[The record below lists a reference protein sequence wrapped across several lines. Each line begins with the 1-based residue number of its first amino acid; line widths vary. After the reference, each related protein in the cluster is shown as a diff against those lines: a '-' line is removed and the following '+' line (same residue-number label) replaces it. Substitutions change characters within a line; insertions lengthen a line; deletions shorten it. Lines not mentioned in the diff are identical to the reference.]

1 LRSRLQRTVV
11 SENTRTRRSFL
22 AAAAGTGAVLAGCSG
37 TTPDETSEDT
47 PRGTDT
53 PAGAADGAGGSTGSE
68 GSTPSSADEPYVDL
82 YRQLI
87 DSVVV
92 IRGYDGSGRAGQG
105 SGFVAFDGTVV
116 TNQHVVEGTD
126 ELFVG
131 FTGGETRTGE
141 LLGTDVYADLAAVE
155 VDRPESTTPLPFVD
169 SEPPVGT
176 RVAAVG
182 APFGLGESVSSG
194 IISGIDRSL
203 PSVNNFS
210 IPDAV
215 QTNAAV
221 NPGNS
226 GGPLATLDGRVAGV
240 ITRGGGENIAF
251 GISAAYTRRVVPALV
266 EDGEYDHPY
275 MGVGLLDVT
284 PALAR
289 ANGYDRST
297 GVYVSSVLD
306 GGPADGT
313 LRGSTGSGSALGVT
327 DVPTGGDLIVGLD
340 GRSIGSLSGL
350 STHLALR
357 TSPGDLLGVTVRRGG
372 ERRDL
377 SFELGERPDP

>member
-1 LRSRLQRTVV
+1 M
-11 SENTRTRRSFL
+11 SERTRTRRSFL
-22 AAAAGTGAVLAGCSG
+22 AGAGVGLGVAVAGCSAR
-37 TTPDETSEDT
+37 EDS
-47 PRGTDT
+47 
-53 PAGAADGAGGSTGSE
+53 ADGTPESATDAPE
-68 GSTPSSADEPYVDL
+68 GSADGGPGGDGSDGTPHPEPYVDL
-82 YRQLI
+82 YRELI

-92 IRGYDGSGRAGQG
+92 IRGYDESGRVGQG

-131 FTGGETRTGE
+131 FTGGESRSGE

-155 VDRPESTTPLPFVD
+155 VDGPGSATPLEFVE

-176 RVAAVG
+176 RVGAVG

-194 IISGIDRSL
+194 IISGVDRSL
-203 PSVNNFS
+203 PSVNDFS

-251 GISAAYTRRVVPALV
+251 GISAAYTQRVVPALV

-289 ANGYDRST
+289 ANGYERST
-297 GVYVSSVLD
+297 GVYVASVMD
-306 GGPADGT
+306 GGPSDGT
-313 LRGSTGSGSALGVT
+313 LRGSTGSTVALGVEN
-327 DVPTGGDLIVGLD
+327 VPTGGDLLVGLD
-340 GRSIGSLSGL
+340 GRAIRSLADL

-357 TSPGDLLGVTVRRGG
+357 TSPGDPLGVTVVRDG
-372 ERRDL
+372 ERRNL
-377 SFELGERPDP
+377 GFELGERPEP

>member
-1 LRSRLQRTVV
+1 V

-22 AAAAGTGAVLAGCSG
+22 AAAAGSGVALAGCSIRG
-37 TTPDETSEDT
+37 GSDGDT
-47 PRGTDT
+47 PT
-53 PAGAADGAGGSTGSE
+53 PAGDGDPQGAVDDATGGTD
-68 GSTPSSADEPYVDL
+68 GSTPTPPPEPYADL
-82 YRQLI
+82 YRRLI

-92 IRGYDGSGRAGQG
+92 VRGYDGTGRVGQG

-116 TNQHVVEGTD
+116 TNQHVVAGTD

-131 FTGGETRTGE
+131 FTGGESRTGE
-141 LLGTDVYADLAAVE
+141 LLGTDVYADLAAIE
-155 VDRPESTTPLPFVD
+155 VDRPATATPLSFVD
-169 SEPPVGT
+169 REPPVGA

-182 APFGLGESVSSG
+182 APFGLGESLSSG
-194 IISGIDRSL
+194 IVSGVDRSL
-203 PSVNNFS
+203 PSQNDFA

-240 ITRGGGENIAF
+240 VTRGGGENIAF
-251 GISAAYTRRVVPALV
+251 GISAAYTERVIPALV

-289 ANGYDRST
+289 ANGYERSS
-297 GVYVSSVLD
+297 GVYVGSVLE
-306 GGPADGT
+306 GGPAEGT
-313 LRGSTGSGSALGVT
+313 LRGSTGTASALGVA

-340 GRSIGSLSGL
+340 GREIRSLAAL
-350 STHLALR
+350 SSYLALE
-357 TSPGDLLGVTVRRGG
+357 TSPGDLLGVTVLRDG
-372 ERRDL
+372 ERRNP
-377 SFELGERPDP
+377 SFELGERPDPRD

>member
-1 LRSRLQRTVV
+1 V
-11 SENTRTRRSFL
+11 SQHTRTRRSFL
-22 AAAAGTGAVLAGCSG
+22 AAAAGAGVAVAGCSAR
-37 TTPDETSEDT
+37 EDS
-47 PRGTDT
+47 
-53 PAGAADGAGGSTGSE
+53 ADGAPTSATDAPEGSTGDSQGD
-68 GSTPSSADEPYVDL
+68 GSDGSDATPHPEPYVDV
-82 YRQLI
+82 YRELI

-92 IRGYDGSGRAGQG
+92 IRGYDESGRVGQG

-126 ELFVG
+126 DLFVG
-131 FTGGETRTGE
+131 FTGGESRTGE

-155 VDRPESTTPLPFVD
+155 VDRPESATPLPFVER
-169 SEPPVGT
+169 EPPVGT

-194 IISGIDRSL
+194 IVSGVDRSL
-203 PSVNNFS
+203 PSVNDFS
-210 IPDAV
+210 IADAV

-226 GGPLATLDGRVAGV
+226 GGPLATLDGRVAAV

-251 GISAAYTRRVVPALV
+251 GISAAYTQRVVPALV

-289 ANGYDRST
+289 ANGYERSA
-297 GVYVSSVLD
+297 GVYVTSVVD
-306 GGPADGT
+306 GGPSDGT
-313 LRGSTGSGSALGVT
+313 LRGSTGSTTALGVS

-340 GRSIGSLSGL
+340 GRAIRSLAAL

-357 TSPGDLLGVTVRRGG
+357 TSPGDLLGVTVLRDG
-372 ERRDL
+372 ERRNP
-377 SFELGERPDP
+377 SFELGERPEP

>member
-1 LRSRLQRTVV
+1 MSQH
-11 SENTRTRRSFL
+11 TRTRRSFL
-22 AAAAGTGAVLAGCSG
+22 AAAAGAGVAVAGCSAR
-37 TTPDETSEDT
+37 EDSADGA
-47 PRGTDT
+47 PASATDT
-53 PAGAADGAGGSTGSE
+53 PEGATGDSRGADGSTGSAA
-68 GSTPSSADEPYVDL
+68 TPRSEPYVDL
-82 YRQLI
+82 YRELI

-92 IRGYDGSGRAGQG
+92 IRGYDESGRVGQG

-131 FTGGETRTGE
+131 FTGGESRTGE

-155 VDRPESTTPLPFVD
+155 VDRSESATPLPFVER
-169 SEPPVGT
+169 EPPVGT

-194 IISGIDRSL
+194 IISGVDRSL
-203 PSVNNFS
+203 PSVNDFS
-210 IPDAV
+210 IADAV

-226 GGPLATLDGRVAGV
+226 GGPLATLDGRVAAV

-251 GISAAYTRRVVPALV
+251 GISAAYTQRVVPALV

-289 ANGYDRST
+289 ANGYERSA
-297 GVYVSSVLD
+297 GVYVTSVVD
-306 GGPADGT
+306 GGPSDGT
-313 LRGSTGSGSALGVT
+313 LRGSTGSTTALGVS

-340 GRSIGSLSGL
+340 GRAIRSLAAL

-357 TSPGDLLGVTVRRGG
+357 TSPGDLLGVTVLRDG
-372 ERRDL
+372 ERRNP
-377 SFELGERPDP
+377 SFELGERPGP

>member
-1 LRSRLQRTVV
+1 MAPSAQPALV
-11 SENTRTRRSFL
+11 SENTRSRRSFL
-22 AAAAGTGAVLAGCSG
+22 AAAAGAGVALAGCSE
-37 TTPDETSEDT
+37 TVPDGAAETSDRAVT
-47 PRGTDT
+47 DAPTGTAAGT
-53 PAGAADGAGGSTGSE
+53 GGPSGPAGSARSSE
-68 GSTPSSADEPYVDL
+68 PFVDL
-82 YRQLI
+82 YRRLV

-92 IRGYDGSGRAGQG
+92 VRGYNEGGRVGQG

-126 ELFVG
+126 RLFVG
-131 FTGGETRTGE
+131 FTGGESRTGE
-141 LLGTDVYADLAAVE
+141 LLGTDVYADLAAIEVE
-155 VDRPESTTPLPFVD
+155 RPESATPLRFVD

-182 APFGLGESVSSG
+182 APFGFGESVSSG
-194 IISGIDRSL
+194 IISGVDRSL
-203 PSVNNFS
+203 PSRTGFS

-266 EDGEYDHPY
+266 EDGEYDHPF
-275 MGVGLLDVT
+275 MGVGLLDVA
-284 PALAR
+284 PELAR
-289 ANGYDRST
+289 ANGFDRST
-297 GVYVSSVLD
+297 GVYVSSVVD

-313 LRGSTGSGSALGVT
+313 LRGSTGRTSALGVT

-340 GRSIGSLSGL
+340 GRRIRSLSGL
-350 STHLALR
+350 STYLALE
-357 TSPGDLLGVTVRRGG
+357 TSPGDLLGVTVVRGG
-372 ERRDL
+372 ERRNL
-377 SFELGERPDP
+377 GFELGERPEP

>member
-1 LRSRLQRTVV
+1 V

-22 AAAAGTGAVLAGCSG
+22 AAAAGAGVAVAGCSAR
-37 TTPDETSEDT
+37 EDST
-47 PRGTDT
+47 
-53 PAGAADGAGGSTGSE
+53 DGAPESATDAPEGSTG
-68 GSTPSSADEPYVDL
+68 GSRGTGDSTGSAGSDATPHPEPYVDL
-82 YRQLI
+82 YRELI

-92 IRGYDGSGRAGQG
+92 IRGYDESGRVGQG

-131 FTGGETRTGE
+131 FTGGESRTGE

-155 VDRPESTTPLPFVD
+155 VDRPESATPLPFVER
-169 SEPPVGT
+169 EPPVGT

-182 APFGLGESVSSG
+182 APFGFGESVSSG
-194 IISGIDRSL
+194 IISGVDRSL
-203 PSVNNFS
+203 PSVNRFS

-251 GISAAYTRRVVPALV
+251 GISAAYTERVVPALV

-297 GVYVSSVLD
+297 GVYVASVVD

-313 LRGSTGSGSALGVT
+313 LRESTGSTTALGVS

-340 GRSIGSLSGL
+340 GRAIPSLAAL

-357 TSPGDLLGVTVRRGG
+357 ASPGDLLGVTVLRDG
-372 ERRDL
+372 ERRNP
-377 SFELGERPDP
+377 SFELGERPEP

>member
-1 LRSRLQRTVV
+1 V

-22 AAAAGTGAVLAGCSG
+22 AAAAGAGIALAGCSG
-37 TTPDETSEDT
+37 TAPDGAAEDT
-47 PRGTDT
+47 PGEGTET
-53 PAGAADGAGGSTGSE
+53 SAGTADGADGSDGPE
-68 GSTPSSADEPYVDL
+68 VSTQPSEPYVDL

-92 IRGYDGSGRAGQG
+92 VRGYDEDGRAGQG

-116 TNQHVVEGTD
+116 TNQHVVQGTD

-141 LLGTDVYADLAAVE
+141 LLGADVYADLAAIE
-155 VDRPESTTPLPFVD
+155 VDRPEGATPLPFVE

-176 RVAAVG
+176 RVAALG
-182 APFGLGESVSSG
+182 APFGLGESLSSG
-194 IISGIDRSL
+194 IISGVDRSL
-203 PSVNNFS
+203 PSVNDFS

-266 EDGEYDHPY
+266 EDGEYDHPF

-289 ANGYDRST
+289 ANGYERST
-297 GVYVSSVLD
+297 GVYVRSVLD
-306 GGPADGT
+306 DGPAEGT
-313 LRGSTGSGSALGVT
+313 LRGSTGSASALGVT
-327 DVPTGGDLIVGLD
+327 DVPTGGDLVVGLD
-340 GRSIGSLSGL
+340 GRRIRSLAAL
-350 STHLALR
+350 STYLALE
-357 TSPGDLLGVTVRRGG
+357 TSPGDLLGVTVVRDG
-372 ERRDL
+372 ERRTP
-377 SFELGERPDP
+377 SFELGERPEP

>member
-1 LRSRLQRTVV
+1 MSQH
-11 SENTRTRRSFL
+11 TRTRRSFL
-22 AAAAGTGAVLAGCSG
+22 AAAAGAGLGVAVAGCSAR
-37 TTPDETSEDT
+37 EDST
-47 PRGTDT
+47 DGVPASATDT
-53 PAGAADGAGGSTGSE
+53 PEGSAGDSQGGDDHGADGSDGPAA
-68 GSTPSSADEPYVDL
+68 TPHPEPYADL

-92 IRGYDGSGRAGQG
+92 IRGYDESGRVGQG

-131 FTGGETRTGE
+131 FTGGESRTGE

-155 VDRPESTTPLPFVD
+155 VDRPESATPLPFVE

-182 APFGLGESVSSG
+182 APFGFGESVSSG
-194 IISGIDRSL
+194 IISGVDRSL
-203 PSVNNFS
+203 PSVNRFS

-251 GISAAYTRRVVPALV
+251 GISAAYTQRVVPALV

-289 ANGYDRST
+289 ANGYERST
-297 GVYVSSVLD
+297 GVYVASVVD

-313 LRGSTGSGSALGVT
+313 LRGSTGSTTALGVS

-340 GRSIGSLSGL
+340 GRAIRSLAAL

-357 TSPGDLLGVTVRRGG
+357 TSPGDLLGVTVLRDG
-372 ERRDL
+372 ERRNP
-377 SFELGERPDP
+377 SFELGERPEP